1 MADKVS
7 KDWNGA
13 VVRTWLESRI
23 VAARGD
29 QVVAEKGGWERQDD
43 CDKANAEEM
52 VCRSM
57 KTKKSVDDQAAFLA
71 DLAVLL
77 KKDEYICA
85 GVYNDTRFDRHVRAY
100 LKKLR
105 KMAKLNSGFENVAH
119 YQ

>member
-1 MADKVS
+1 MLDKVA

-13 VVRTWLESRI
+13 TVRAWLDSRV

-29 QVVAEKGGWERQDD
+29 QVVAEKAGWERQDD

-52 VCRSM
+52 VCRIL
-57 KTKKSVDDQAAFLA
+57 KAKKSVDDQPAFLA
-71 DLAVLL
+71 ELDALL
-77 KKDEYICA
+77 EKDEYICA